1 MSDRIDQG
9 LEKAITYATANGCPP
24 RIAEAIRYAIFP
36 GGARIRRR
44 LCLAIA
50 GACGD
55 ANPHAAN
62 AAATAIELLHCA
74 SLVHDDMPCFDNAE
88 IRRGKPTVHMAFGE
102 PLALLTG
109 DGLIVLA
116 FETIARECVA
126 SPHLIAPLITTI
138 SKAVGMPYG
147 LVAGQAWES
156 EPKIDLDQYHR
167 AKTASLFT
175 GAVSAG
181 AISGGGDPLQWQGL
195 GNALGAAY
203 QIADDLYDYAGNSET
218 MGKPCGQDDVNNRPN
233 SVENYGVEGSLVQL
247 SARVEDAA
255 RSIPDCHGAA
265 ALRKLIR
272 NEANRLVPEGLVNKS
287 RATSAA

>member
-1 MSDRIDQG
+1 MSDRINQG

-24 RIAEAIRYAIFP
+24 KIAEAIRYAIFP
-36 GGARIRRR
+36 GGARIRPR

-55 ANPHAAN
+55 ANPHATN

-74 SLVHDDMPCFDNAE
+74 SLIHDDMPCFDNAE
-88 IRRGKPTVHMAFGE
+88 IRRGKPTVHMAFSE

-116 FETIARECVA
+116 FETIARECVS

-203 QIADDLYDYAGNSET
+203 QIADDLYDYAGSSEK
-218 MGKPCGQDDVNNRPN
+218 MGKPCGQDGTNNRPN
-233 SVENYGVEGSLVQL
+233 SVEVYGIEGSLEQL
-247 SARVEDAA
+247 AVKVDEAA
-255 RSIPDCHGAA
+255 RCIPDCQGGD

-272 NEANRLVPEGLVNKS
+272 NEANRLVPEGLIDKT
-287 RATSAA
+287 RTTSAA